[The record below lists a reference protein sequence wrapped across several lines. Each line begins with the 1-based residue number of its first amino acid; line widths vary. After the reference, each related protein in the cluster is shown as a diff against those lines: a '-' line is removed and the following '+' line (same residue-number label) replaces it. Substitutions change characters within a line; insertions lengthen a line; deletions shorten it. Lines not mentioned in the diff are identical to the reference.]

1 MASSIWVKVVGFSG
15 VERHSI
21 NTLFRLSV
29 RHAPSYNLWTPEAP
43 CPPHVSL
50 IDLDCHEAEV
60 EMASPTFNANHKVIA
75 VGSKPHDRGWRSF
88 QRPVD
93 WNVMVQVLD
102 SLFVAQAFM
111 DADSGLDELGGNNVP
126 PGRRVTLLIGM
137 KPEER
142 LYLRARLALAGLTD
156 VDEAETAELAGP
168 YVSTRHYEVVI
179 ISLQLG
185 DADPWSLVHAFNGML
200 SPPHAV
206 IVATEKPSW
215 LVMEQAEHSGCLGLL
230 EIPFNPPQVLGLLQK
245 V

>member
-29 RHAPSYNLWTPEAP
+29 RHAPSYNLWTPESP

-60 EMASPTFNANHKVIA
+60 ELASPTFNPHHKVIA
-75 VGSKPHDRGWRSF
+75 VGNKPHDIGWRSF

-102 SLFVAQAFM
+102 SLFVSQAFLE
-111 DADSGLDELGGNNVP
+111 ADSGLDELGASNVP
-126 PGRRVTLLIGM
+126 PGRRETLLIGM

-142 LYLRARLALAGLTD
+142 MYLRARLALAGLTD
-156 VDEAETAELAGP
+156 VDEAQNAELAGP
-168 YVSTRHYEVVI
+168 YVNTRNYAAVI
-179 ISLQLG
+179 ISLQLD
-185 DADPWSLVHAFNGML
+185 DADPWSLVQAFHGM
-200 SPPHAV
+200 SNPPHAV

-215 LVMEQAEHSGCLGLL
+215 LIMEQAEHNGCLGLL

-245 V
+245 I

>member
-29 RHAPSYNLWTPEAP
+29 RHAPSYNLWTPDAP
-43 CPPHVSL
+43 VPPHVSL

-60 EMASPTFNANHKVIA
+60 EMASPTFNPNHKVIA
-75 VGSKPHDRGWRSF
+75 VGNKAHDRGWRSF

-102 SLFVAQAFM
+102 SLFVSQAYM

-168 YVSTRHYEVVI
+168 YVGTRHYEVVI